1 MSMPSPKP
9 QPPPGQLPDILLATE
24 VADYL
29 RVSYSTVIKMTH
41 AGDLPAIRVGREFR
55 YLRAELDRLL
65 RQPAAPRR
73 HPDTDRDGG
82 NQAGAGTGTGD
93 GAA

>member
-1 MSMPSPKP
+1 MEMSMPSPKP
-9 QPPPGQLPDILLATE
+9 QPTAGEPPDILLATE

-55 YLRAELDRLL
+55 YLRSELDRLL

-73 HPDTDRDGG
+73 HPADE
-82 NQAGAGTGTGD
+82 AGAGTGD

>member
-55 YLRAELDRLL
+55 YLRSELDRLL

-73 HPDTDRDGG
+73 HHDTDHADE
-82 NQAGAGTGTGD
+82 AGAETGD
-93 GAA
+93 GAT

>member
-9 QPPPGQLPDILLATE
+9 QHPPGQLPDILLATE

-65 RQPAAPRR
+65 RQPAARR
-73 HPDTDRDGG
+73 HPDTDPDDA
-82 NQAGAGTGTGD
+82 QTGAGTGTGD
-93 GAA
+93 DAA

>member
-1 MSMPSPKP
+1 MPSPKP
-9 QPPPGQLPDILLATE
+9 QPPPPTWDQLPDILLATE
-24 VADYL
+24 IADYL

-55 YLRAELDRLL
+55 YLRSELERLL

-73 HPDTDRDGG
+73 RVGGDTGHEDT
-82 NQAGAGTGTGD
+82 GTGTGD